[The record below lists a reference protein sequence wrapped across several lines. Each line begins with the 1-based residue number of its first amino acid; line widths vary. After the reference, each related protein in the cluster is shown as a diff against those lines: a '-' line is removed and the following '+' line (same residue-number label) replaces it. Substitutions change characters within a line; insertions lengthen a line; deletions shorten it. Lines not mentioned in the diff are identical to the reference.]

1 MNTHRIIKVGNCST
15 GNSEGGVVLSP
26 EGIFSAVT
34 AGTHGY
40 GFANVIVRIDK
51 HD

>member
-1 MNTHRIIKVGNCST
+1 MDTFKIIKVGNYST
-15 GNSEGGVVLSP
+15 GNSEGGVVLNP

-40 GFANVIVRIDK
+40 GFANVVVRIDK